1 LRSLMND
8 SIMLP
13 LVDALSFPHRAPVIQ
28 TTSPLFTGAH
38 VTIFYNSRGVLFFN
52 RAGMV
57 RDFQKYSI
65 A

>member
-1 LRSLMND
+1 
-8 SIMLP
+8 
-13 LVDALSFPHRAPVIQ
+13 VDALSFPHRAPVIQ

-52 RAGMV
+52 HAGMV